1 MEEVKTYFLPIAIG
15 VIMFGIGLNLTF
27 ADFKRVF
34 IEPKAVLIGLIGQLV
49 LLPVV
54 AFVIAFVFDLKP
66 VYQLGLVLIAACPG
80 GTSSNIITY
89 MLKGRL
95 ALSIA
100 LTSINSFIIL
110 LTIPSVLFIAYEL
123 FFEEGQRISLSFN
136 MIIKELSLT
145 IVLPVI
151 MGVIINE
158 KWSSNLEK
166 LKSFLRYFLPILL
179 FVVFLIILLQEK
191 ENDATSLNDYT
202 SLIIPLLILNLVV
215 MIVGYYISGKLGVQ
229 HTGKYTI
236 AIELGL
242 QNTALAIFIATT
254 ILSNNDIAF
263 LAVIYGSFSFFST
276 FLIAY
281 LLRQFGK

>member
-1 MEEVKTYFLPIAIG
+1 MEEVKTYLLPIAIG

-34 IEPKAVLIGLIGQLV
+34 IEPKAILIGLIGQLV

-54 AFVIAFVFDLKP
+54 AFVIVFVFDLKP
-66 VYQLGLVLIAACPG
+66 VYQIGLVLIAACPG

-110 LTIPSVLFIAYEL
+110 LTIPSVLFLAYEL
-123 FFEEGQRISLSFN
+123 FFEEGQRISLSVT

-151 MGVIINE
+151 LGIIINE
-158 KWSSNLEK
+158 KWSANLEK

-179 FVVFLIILLQEK
+179 FAVFLVILLQEK
-191 ENDATSLNDYT
+191 DNDATSLNDYT

-215 MIVGYYISGKLGVQ
+215 MIVGYYISGILGVQ

-254 ILSNNDIAF
+254 ILSNNEIAF